1 MVSEFFQG
9 DGMKKLIS
17 IVIPAYNEED
27 VLDELQRRLKNI
39 IDSNTN
45 YEFEIIIVENGSW
58 DSSFEKLIQIN
69 KEDPRFK
76 IVKLSKNF
84 GCDGGITAGLKYA
97 KGDAAVIMNA
107 DLQDPPE
114 MIMQFLEKWEEGY
127 EIIYGIIEKR
137 NGVSFTRKILSKLA
151 YEIIYKLTHEAIPK
165 NASDFRL
172 IDKKVYIIVN
182 NMEEKNKFLRG
193 IIAWTGF
200 KQTGIPYERPARYAG
215 ETKAGFCAAL
225 NVAMNGIFSFSYFPL
240 HIATIL
246 GFVISAISFGLVFLE
261 LALFFIYGQV
271 VPGFTTTIILTLFL
285 FGMLFFLIGIVGI
298 YIARIYDE
306 VKQRPNFIVT
316 DKIGIN

>member
-1 MVSEFFQG
+1 MVSDVLQG
-9 DGMKKLIS
+9 DDMKKLIS
-17 IVIPAYNEED
+17 VVIPAYNEED
-27 VLDELQRRLKNI
+27 VLDELQRRLKSI
-39 IDSNTN
+39 MDSNID

-58 DSSFEKLIQIN
+58 DSSFEKLVQIN

-97 KGDAAVIMNA
+97 TGDAVVIMNA

-114 MIMQFLEKWEEGY
+114 MITQFLRKWEEGY

-137 NGVSFTRKILSKLA
+137 EGVSFTRKILSKLA
-151 YEIIYKLTHEAIPK
+151 YEIIYNLTHEAIPK

-172 IDKKVYIIVN
+172 IDKKVYLIVN
-182 NMEEKNKFLRG
+182 NMGEKNKFLRG

-246 GFVISAISFGLVFLE
+246 GFVISAISFGLIFLE
-261 LALFFIYGQV
+261 LAFFFIYGQI
-271 VPGFTTTIILTLFL
+271 VPGFTTTIVLILFL

-316 DKIGIN
+316 DKIGLD

>member
-1 MVSEFFQG
+1 MVPNVFQG

-27 VLDELQRRLKNI
+27 VLEELYKRLKNI
-39 IDSNTN
+39 MDSNTD
-45 YEFEIIIVENGSW
+45 YEFEVIIVENGSS
-58 DSSFEKLIQIN
+58 DSTFDKLVQIN

-76 IVKLSKNF
+76 IVRLSKNF
-84 GCDGGITAGLKYA
+84 RCDGGITAGLKYA
-97 KGDAAVIMNA
+97 RGDAAVIMNA

-114 MIMQFLEKWEEGY
+114 MITQFIRKWEEGY

-137 NGVSFTRKILSKLA
+137 EGVSFTRKILSKLA
-151 YEIIYKLTHEAIPK
+151 YEIIYHLTHEAIPK

-172 IDKKVYIIVN
+172 IDKEVYLIVN
-182 NMEEKNKFLRG
+182 SMEEKNRFLRG

-215 ETKAGFCAAL
+215 ETKAGFCAAF
-225 NVAMNGIFSFSYFPL
+225 NVAVNGIFSFSYFPL

-246 GFVISAISFGLVFLE
+246 GFLISAISFGLIFLE
-261 LALFFIYGQV
+261 LAFFFIYGQI
-271 VPGFTTTIILTLFL
+271 VPGFTTTIILILFL

-306 VKQRPNFIVT
+306 VKQRPNFIVA
-316 DKIGIN
+316 DKIGFI

>member
-1 MVSEFFQG
+1 
-9 DGMKKLIS
+9 MKKLIS
-17 IVIPAYNEED
+17 VVIPAYNEED
-27 VLDELQRRLKNI
+27 VLDELYRRLKNI
-39 IDSNTN
+39 IDSNTY

-58 DSSFEKLIQIN
+58 DSSFDKLVQIN

-114 MIMQFLEKWEEGY
+114 MITQFLKKWEEGY

-137 NGVSFTRKILSKLA
+137 EGVSFTRKILSKLA
-151 YEIIYKLTHEAIPK
+151 YEIIYNLTHEAIPK

-172 IDKKVYIIVN
+172 IDKKVYLIVN

-215 ETKAGFCAAL
+215 ETKAGFCTAF

-246 GFVISAISFGLVFLE
+246 GFVIS
-261 LALFFIYGQV
+261 
-271 VPGFTTTIILTLFL
+271 
-285 FGMLFFLIGIVGI
+285 
-298 YIARIYDE
+298 
-306 VKQRPNFIVT
+306 
-316 DKIGIN
+316 

>member
-1 MVSEFFQG
+1 MVSDVLQG
-9 DGMKKLIS
+9 DGMKKMIS

-27 VLDELQRRLKNI
+27 VLEELYKRLKNI
-39 IDSNTN
+39 MDSNTD
-45 YEFEIIIVENGSW
+45 YEFEVIIVENGSW
-58 DSSFEKLIQIN
+58 DSTFDKLVQIN

-84 GCDGGITAGLKYA
+84 RCDGGITAGLKYA
-97 KGDAAVIMNA
+97 RGDAAVIMNA

-114 MIMQFLEKWEEGY
+114 MIAQFLKKWEEGY

-137 NGVSFTRKILSKLA
+137 EGVSFARKILSKLA
-151 YEIIYKLTHEAIPK
+151 YEIIYHLTHEAIPK

-172 IDKKVYIIVN
+172 IDKKVYLIVN
-182 NMEEKNKFLRG
+182 SMEEKNRFLRG

-215 ETKAGFCAAL
+215 ETKAGFCAAFD
-225 NVAMNGIFSFSYFPL
+225 VAMNGIFSFSYFPL

-246 GFVISAISFGLVFLE
+246 GFVISAVSFGLIFLE
-261 LALFFIYGQV
+261 LALYFIYGQV
-271 VPGFTTTIILTLFL
+271 VPGFTTTIILVLFL
-285 FGMLFFLIGIVGI
+285 FGMLFFLIGIVGM

-316 DKIGIN
+316 DKIGFG

>member
-1 MVSEFFQG
+1 
-9 DGMKKLIS
+9 MKKLIS

-39 IDSNTN
+39 INSNTD
-45 YEFEIIIVENGSW
+45 YEFEIIIIENGSW
-58 DSSFEKLIQIN
+58 DSSFEKLVQIN

-114 MIMQFLEKWEEGY
+114 MITQFLKKWEEGY
-127 EIIYGIIEKR
+127 EIIYGIIER
-137 NGVSFTRKILSKLA
+137 REGVSFTRKILSKLA
-151 YEIIYKLTHEAIPK
+151 YEIIYNLTHEAIPK

-172 IDKKVYIIVN
+172 IDKKVYLIVN

-246 GFVISAISFGLVFLE
+246 GFVISAISFGLIFLE
-261 LALFFIYGQV
+261 LAFFFIYGQI
-271 VPGFTTTIILTLFL
+271 VPGFTTTIVLILFL

-316 DKIGIN
+316 DKIGLN

>member
-1 MVSEFFQG
+1 
-9 DGMKKLIS
+9 MKRLIS

-27 VLDELQRRLKNI
+27 VLEELYKRLKNI
-39 IDSNTN
+39 MNFNTD
-45 YEFEIIIVENGSW
+45 YEFEVIIVENGSW
-58 DSSFEKLIQIN
+58 DSTFDKLVQIN

-84 GCDGGITAGLKYA
+84 RCDGGITAGLKYA
-97 KGDAAVIMNA
+97 RGDAAVIMNA

-114 MIMQFLEKWEEGY
+114 MIAQFLKKWEEGY

-137 NGVSFTRKILSKLA
+137 EGVSFARKILSKLA
-151 YEIIYKLTHEAIPK
+151 YEIIYHLTHEAIPK

-172 IDKKVYIIVN
+172 IDKKVYLIVN
-182 NMEEKNKFLRG
+182 SMKEKNRFLRG

-215 ETKAGFCAAL
+215 ETKAGFCAAFD
-225 NVAMNGIFSFSYFPL
+225 VAMNGIFSFSYFPL

-246 GFVISAISFGLVFLE
+246 GFMISAVSFGLIFLE
-261 LALFFIYGQV
+261 LALYFIYGQV
-271 VPGFTTTIILTLFL
+271 VPGFTTTIILVLFL

-316 DKIGIN
+316 DKIGFG